1 MTEIVELRTPITVA
15 GHRVTQIELREPR
28 VRDQLAVD
36 AQGAQGDMQ
45 RDVALFA
52 LLSGLPP
59 TTFHD
64 LTLPDWNE
72 VQRAYA
78 RFFRAAAGDVPAGG
92 AGAGAAPALVADGAA
107 GAHPA

>member
-1 MTEIVELRTPITVA
+1 MSETVILRTPITVA

-36 AQGAQGDMQ
+36 AQGLAGDLQ
-45 RDVALFA
+45 RDVALFS

-59 TTFHD
+59 AAFHD
-64 LTLPDWNE
+64 LTLADWNE
-72 VQRAYA
+72 VQRVYA
-78 RFFRAAAGDVPAGG
+78 QFFRSAAGDVPAGG

-107 GAHPA
+107 GALAA